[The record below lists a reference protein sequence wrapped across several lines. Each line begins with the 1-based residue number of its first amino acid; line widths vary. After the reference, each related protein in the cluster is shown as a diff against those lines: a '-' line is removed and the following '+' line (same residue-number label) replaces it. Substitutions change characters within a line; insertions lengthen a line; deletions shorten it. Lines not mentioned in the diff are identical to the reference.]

1 MQSIFIT
8 YKVNIQSNI
17 KQLTAMHLKGFR
29 LFKGFEKQQ
38 KFMID
43 HFPSP
48 LLTLS
53 HVNRDLVCHKCIFQL
68 CKNLK

>member
-1 MQSIFIT
+1 
-8 YKVNIQSNI
+8 
-17 KQLTAMHLKGFR
+17 MHLKGFR

-38 KFMID
+38 KFTID

-53 HVNRDLVCHKCIFQL
+53 HVNRDLVCHKCIFQV